1 MLVGWWISNRS
12 ANIGGLFFPCL
23 DRAGRRLLTGCL
35 LFSSSNIITLL
46 SLPSN
51 QPNHVDSLTMDRCP
65 LSASSSHTETDAIGG
80 DKDCRMHLVCNTVRN
95 RKGFDGQNK
104 MLAEC
109 TLPFALIMLTIK
121 GYAVVYWCYR
131 PDVKRQSQRLMHCTV
146 SNWPAQNWDGFP
158 QFTQS
163 TYEYDHVGRAQS
175 LIY

>member
-12 ANIGGLFFPCL
+12 ANIGGFFFPVPRPRRTSTL
-23 DRAGRRLLTGCL
+23 DRLLA
-35 LFSSSNIITLL
+35 LFVVDISTLL

-95 RKGFDGQNK
+95 RKGLMDRTRCF
-104 MLAEC
+104 AER

-131 PDVKRQSQRLMHCTV
+131 PDVKRQSQRLMHCTA

-158 QFTQS
+158 QFIQS